1 LLHSDVTLL
10 TFFLLHLRET
20 YGYDGITFLHVFL
33 DEYLC
38 GVLLKEPILIPL
50 SIFTDYLILDGRFVG
65 LLIESVDFGLPLL
78 YLIIELLNLT
88 CEAVLL
94 IGEVSDLLLQSLALL
109 PAHCLQ
115 LLF

>member
-1 LLHSDVTLL
+1 
-10 TFFLLHLRET
+10 LHLRET
-20 YGYDGITFLHVFL
+20 YGDDGITFLNVLL
-33 DEYLC
+33 DEYFC
-38 GVLLKEPILIPL
+38 GVLLKEPILIPF
-50 SIFTDYLILDGRFVG
+50 SIFTDYLILYGRFVG

-78 YLIIELLNLT
+78 YLIVELLNLT
-88 CEAVLL
+88 GEAVLL

>member
-1 LLHSDVTLL
+1 MNVALL
-10 TFFLLHLRET
+10 TLFLLHLRET
-20 YGYDGITFLHVFL
+20 YGNNGITFLNVFL

-65 LLIESVDFGLPLL
+65 LLIESVDFGLPLF

-88 CEAVLL
+88 GEAVLL

-109 PAHCLQ
+109 AAHSLQ

>member
-1 LLHSDVTLL
+1 
-10 TFFLLHLRET
+10 LHLRET
-20 YGYDGITFLHVFL
+20 YWNDGITFLNVLL

-50 SIFTDYLILDGRFVG
+50 GIFTDYLILYGRFVG

-78 YLIIELLNLT
+78 YLIIELLNLAG
-88 CEAVLL
+88 EAVLL
-94 IGEVSDLLLQSLALL
+94 IGEVGDLLLQSLALL